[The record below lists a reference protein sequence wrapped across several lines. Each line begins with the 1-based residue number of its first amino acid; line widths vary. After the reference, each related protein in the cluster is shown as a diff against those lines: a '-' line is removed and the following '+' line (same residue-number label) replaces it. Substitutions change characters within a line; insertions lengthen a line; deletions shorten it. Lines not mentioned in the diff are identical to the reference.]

1 MICPVCHTEI
11 PEGSNICPHCYT
23 DLMKT
28 QQTRYQKSAKTRSPV
43 KLNPQALIVAGGLF
57 IVLLVLVVVLVR
69 FLFSGGTPD
78 PQAPQ
83 GGAAQPTVQP
93 AETFAVFGTTVMPV
107 DMNTPEPVLAP
118 TPTLAPVATAEPTY
132 VTLKNGDKNDSVKTL
147 QQALVALGYLSGN
160 ADGIFGKNTETAV
173 KEFQKANNL
182 KDDGIAGAQTQSAL
196 YKKYSAISSAQ
207 GQTQTQ
213 APVSNEQVPNLP
225 G

>member
-28 QQTRYQKSAKTRSPV
+28 QQTRYHKPAKTGSPV

-78 PQAPQ
+78 PKTPQ
-83 GGAAQPTVQP
+83 GGGAQPTVQP
-93 AETFAVFGTTVMPV
+93 AETFAVFGATVMPV
-107 DMNTPEPVLAP
+107 DVTTPEPVVIP
-118 TPTLAPVATAEPTY
+118 TPTPAPQVTPEPNY
-132 VTLKNGDKNDSVKTL
+132 VTVKSGDKNDNVKAV
-147 QQALVALGYLSGN
+147 QQALIALGYLSGN

-182 KDDGIAGAQTQSAL
+182 KDDGIAGGQTQSAL
-196 YKKYSAISSAQ
+196 FKKYSAVSSAQ

-213 APVSNEQVPNLP
+213 APLSSEPVPNLP